1 MKISEIKELST
12 PDLLERI
19 DTEKTML
26 VRLKLNHAISP
37 LDNPQKIKEAR
48 ITIARLMT
56 ELRSRELSIRNQ
68 IANISNGKEFQKR
81 TYRCCCQQ

>member
-26 VRLKLNHAISP
+26 VRMKLNHAITP
-37 LDNPQKIKEAR
+37 LENPQKLKQAKL
-48 ITIARLMT
+48 TIARLLT
-56 ELRSRELSIRNQ
+56 ELRVRET
-68 IANISNGKEFQKR
+68 KQKSK
-81 TYRCCCQQ
+81 

>member
-37 LDNPQKIKEAR
+37 LDNPQKIKGAR
-48 ITIARLMT
+48 LTIARLLT
-56 ELRSRELSIRNQ
+56 ELRNRELSKK
-68 IANISNGKEFQKR
+68 SKS
-81 TYRCCCQQ
+81 